1 MEQTER
7 EYPYRGIAQKATVL
21 AAISALALFSAVAI
35 AADTRKNPLAGNA
48 DAIKAGEKIFDERCM
63 DCHGGDASGGAGPDL
78 TDETW
83 IYGGTD
89 ADLFTTVS
97 TGRKGGMPG
106 WSGQLKDDE
115 IWKAIAYIRSLA
127 KKK

>member
-1 MEQTER
+1 MKRKSQGI
-7 EYPYRGIAQKATVL
+7 GIAHKATVL
-21 AAISALALFSAVAI
+21 AAISALALFTAVAFASDI
-35 AADTRKNPLAGNA
+35 KKNPFAGNT

-89 ADLFTTVS
+89 PDLFTTVS

-106 WSGQLKDDE
+106 WAGQLKDDE
-115 IWKAIAYIRSLA
+115 IWKAITYIRSLA
-127 KKK
+127 KQK